1 MKQLLITIAAVVLV
15 GFSVQQQSAIAQQSP
30 VSEPV
35 AETANPEE
43 SVDLKNNGSNQ
54 IVMNGVRFVAIM
66 FGCAGLLYF
75 FFRFKMYE
83 TRDSSN

>member
-15 GFSVQQQSAIAQQSP
+15 SFSVQQQSAIAQQSS

-35 AETANPEE
+35 AETANPE

-54 IVMNGVRFVAIM
+54 IVMNGVKFVAIM
-66 FGCAGLLYF
+66 FGSAGLLYF
-75 FFRFKMYE
+75 FFKFKMYE
-83 TRDSSN
+83 TRDSIN

>member
-35 AETANPEE
+35 AETENPE
-43 SVDLKNNGSNQ
+43 SVVLKNNGSNKL
-54 IVMNGVRFVAIM
+54 VTNGVKFVAIM
-66 FGCAGLLYF
+66 FRWAGLLYF
-75 FFRFKMYE
+75 FFKFKMYE
-83 TRDSSN
+83 TRGGTSD

>member
-15 GFSVQQQSAIAQQSP
+15 SFSVQQQSAIAQQSS

-35 AETANPEE
+35 AETANPE

-54 IVMNGVRFVAIM
+54 IVMNGFKFVSIM
-66 FGCAGLLYF
+66 FGSAGLLYF
-75 FFRFKMYE
+75 FFKFKMYE
-83 TRDSSN
+83 TRGSIN

>member
-15 GFSVQQQSAIAQQSP
+15 GFSVQQQSAIAQQSS

-35 AETANPEE
+35 AETANPE

-54 IVMNGVRFVAIM
+54 IVMNGVKFVAIM